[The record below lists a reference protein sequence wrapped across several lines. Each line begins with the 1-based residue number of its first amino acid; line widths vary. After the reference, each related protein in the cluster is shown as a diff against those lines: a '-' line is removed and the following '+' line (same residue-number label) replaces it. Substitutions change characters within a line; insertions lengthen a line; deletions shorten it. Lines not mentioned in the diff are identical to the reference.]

1 MTDVHEEGRVTA
13 DTVLKYK
20 EAVVPF
26 LLWCAREGADPF
38 TPDQWDD
45 ALMDFKRFG
54 GSEVVGK
61 GVLTKSKFSML
72 VAAVEFRF
80 PRMKGEV
87 VSSSS
92 GPKGL
97 GLRA

>member
-1 MTDVHEEGRVTA
+1 M
-13 DTVLKYK
+13 
-20 EAVVPF
+20 VPF